1 MKDSK
6 KLIVTHDGGFH
17 ADDAFAVAALLL
29 HLDGNA
35 DVVRSRNPKI
45 IESGDF
51 VVDVGG
57 VYYAERNRFDHH
69 QTGGAGMRENKIPY
83 AAFGLVWKKF
93 GATISGSAEIAV
105 RIEGKLVHPIDA
117 WDNGMQ
123 LGSYDDTPAFPYFLQ
138 NVVFAF
144 EPTWN
149 EKIRSLDSG
158 FEEARRFASALLARE
173 IILAKDVL
181 VGEKLVLG
189 AYEKAEDKRLIIL
202 DEKYEWEEI
211 LVGKPEPLFVI
222 LPDLRGD
229 VEKWRA
235 YAVRAL
241 PHSFTTRKPFP
252 KEWAGLRDGELA
264 RASGVPDA
272 VFCHNKLFTVA
283 ALTKEGAISLARK
296 ALAS

>member
-6 KLIVTHDGGFH
+6 KLIVVHDGGFH

-35 DVVRSRNPKI
+35 EVVRSRDPKI

-69 QTGGAGMRENKIPY
+69 QSGGAGMRENKIPY

-93 GATISGSAEIAV
+93 GASISGSAEIASRV
-105 RIEGKLVHPIDA
+105 DAKLVQPIDA
-117 WDNGMQ
+117 ADNGVQ
-123 LGSYDDTPAFPYFLQ
+123 LGSYENAASFPYVIQ
-138 NVVFAF
+138 NAVFAF

-149 EKIRSLDSG
+149 EKDISLDTQFG
-158 FEEARRFASALLARE
+158 KAMEFARIILQRE
-173 IILAKDVL
+173 IAHARDA
-181 VGEKLVLG
+181 VLG
-189 AYEKAEDKRLIIL
+189 EERVRAVYDTATDKRVIVL
-202 DEKYEWEEI
+202 DAKYEWSDI
-211 LVGKPEPLFVI
+211 LGEKAEPLFVVT
-222 LPDLRGD
+222 PDRGPSGN
-229 VEKWRA
+229 WRA
-235 YAVRAL
+235 HAVRVNTN
-241 PHSFTTRKPFP
+241 SFVSRLSFP
-252 KEWAGLRDGELA
+252 KEWAGKRDVELA
-264 RASGVPDA
+264 RISGVSDA

-283 ALTKEGAISLARK
+283 AKSKEGAIKLARK